1 MASTV
6 RLKGANV
13 KFHLT
18 DDASPPNNYHGLPD
32 VFLYADTFDYTSNL
46 VTTKNQ
52 DLGAGFPDIEVQE
65 DGVTVTITGDQVAEG
80 FVLLAKRRN
89 EALRRGLA
97 SPKIHCTLTTGS
109 GGSTHT
115 RVFTGGGVTGDNFKS
130 GTRTTNAKG
139 QVTIEFARMD

>member
-6 RLKGANV
+6 RLKGANI
-13 KFHLT
+13 KLHIT
-18 DDASPPNNYHGLPD
+18 DDQGNNYHGTPD
-32 VFLYADTFDYTSNL
+32 VWLYADTFDYTSNL

-89 EALRRGLA
+89 DALRRGVA
-97 SPKIHCTLTTGS
+97 APKIHCTLTTGA